1 MTQPWKT
8 GGIGFVGAGAV
19 GSALA
24 RALHGLGYPVAA
36 VASGSRASA
45 EALAAQLPGCVAVD
59 KAQAVADRC
68 ATVFITTPD
77 SVIAR
82 VAEAT
87 RWRRDQDVLHCSGA
101 APVALLSPAQAA
113 GANVGGLHPLQTF
126 PNRSVGA
133 EALRGIAF
141 GVQAE
146 GGLLLQLEGLVA
158 ELGGQAIPLRDEDRA
173 LYHASAVLACG
184 AVAALIGAAADLW
197 RSFGAPQPQAD
208 AIGALL
214 PLLRGTTDQLGNE
227 GLPSALTGPVAR
239 GDTATVAAH
248 LDALWRHAPETVP
261 VYAALGLAQ
270 VPIARAKGGCSDSA
284 AREMTRI
291 FAEALKAAEP
301 ARRVAV

>member
-45 EALAAQLPGCVAVD
+45 EALAAQLPGCVAVAE
-59 KAQAVADRC
+59 AQAVVDRC
-68 ATVFITTPD
+68 AAVFITTPD
-77 SVIAR
+77 SVIAH

-87 RWRRDQDVLHCSGA
+87 RWRRGQDVLHCSGA
-101 APVALLSPAQAA
+101 APAALLAPARAA

-126 PNRSVGA
+126 PHRSVGA
-133 EALRGIAF
+133 ESLRGIAF

-146 GGLLLQLEGLVA
+146 GGLLLRLEGLVA
-158 ELGGQAIPLRDEDRA
+158 ELGGQVVRLADEDRA

-184 AVAALIGAAADLW
+184 AVAALVGAAADLW

-208 AIGALL
+208 AIRALL
-214 PLLRGTTDQLGNE
+214 PLLRGATDQLGNE
-227 GLPSALTGPVAR
+227 GLPGALTGPVAR
-239 GDTATVAAH
+239 GDAGAVVAH
-248 LDALWRHAPETVP
+248 LDALRRYAPETVP

-284 AREMTRI
+284 ARDLTRI

-301 ARRVAV
+301 SRRVAV